1 VTKLIARIG
10 SAGQALID
18 LALPPRCATCREL
31 TMGQAGLC
39 PRCWSALTFID
50 APRCAVSGLPFPY
63 GIEGDDLVSPAALRS
78 PPLYGRARGAVIYDD
93 DSRRLVHALKYHDRH
108 EAALPMARLM
118 AVAGRDVI
126 AASDM
131 LVPVPLHRWRLWRR
145 RYNQAALLAM
155 RIAHLVAKPCL
166 HHGLVRR
173 RRTASQVGL
182 DTGRR
187 TGNVRGAFALLPAL
201 QPQLSGRR
209 VLLIDDVLTTGATC
223 NACAQ
228 ALLDGGAAAVNVLVF
243 ALAAAS
249 HRLHI

>member
-1 VTKLIARIG
+1 MTKLIARIG

-31 TMGQAGLC
+31 TRGQAGLC

-93 DSRRLVHALKYHDRH
+93 DSRRLVHAIKYHDRH

-145 RYNQAALLAM
+145 SYNQAASPSPASITGWSAGAERRPRSASIPGGGPAM
-155 RIAHLVAKPCL
+155 SGGRLRCC
-166 HHGLVRR
+166 RR
-173 RRTASQVGL
+173 CSRS
-182 DTGRR
+182 
-187 TGNVRGAFALLPAL
+187 
-201 QPQLSGRR
+201 
-209 VLLIDDVLTTGATC
+209 
-223 NACAQ
+223 
-228 ALLDGGAAAVNVLVF
+228 
-243 ALAAAS
+243 
-249 HRLHI
+249 

>member
-1 VTKLIARIG
+1 MTKLIARIG

-145 RYNQAALLAM
+145 R
-155 RIAHLVAKPCL
+155 
-166 HHGLVRR
+166 
-173 RRTASQVGL
+173 
-182 DTGRR
+182 
-187 TGNVRGAFALLPAL
+187 
-201 QPQLSGRR
+201 
-209 VLLIDDVLTTGATC
+209 
-223 NACAQ
+223 
-228 ALLDGGAAAVNVLVF
+228 
-243 ALAAAS
+243 
-249 HRLHI
+249 